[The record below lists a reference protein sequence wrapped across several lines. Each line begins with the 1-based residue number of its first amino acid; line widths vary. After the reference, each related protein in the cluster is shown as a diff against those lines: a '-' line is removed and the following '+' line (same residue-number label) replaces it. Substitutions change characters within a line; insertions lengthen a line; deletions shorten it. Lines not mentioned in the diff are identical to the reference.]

1 MIIKVVLLT
10 IVSFILGFIAGI
22 PTGSVQVEV
31 IKRALHD
38 RLKPALAVIAGAFV
52 ADTIYGFIAFLG
64 IMPFLRND
72 TFVGIFELICAVL
85 LAVLSFFTF
94 RHADRIHIGGIQ
106 QFVLKSKRV
115 SFLIGF
121 SLGIVNPV
129 IIFWWLLSARL
140 ISDIGLS
147 FTPHINFTLIVVISG
162 AIGLGAYLTIL
173 AFLINWAKKFV
184 SNSFIKII
192 NYGLGVMLAGLSI
205 YFFVVAIK
213 RIF

>member
-1 MIIKVVLLT
+1 MIIKIVLLT
-10 IVSFILGFIAGI
+10 IVSYLLGFIAGI

-38 RLKPALAVIAGAFV
+38 RIKPALAVIAGAFA
-52 ADTIYGFIAFLG
+52 ADSIYGFIALLG

-72 TFVGIFELICAVL
+72 IFVGTFELICAVL

-94 RHADRIHIGGIQ
+94 RHANKIHIGGIQ
-106 QFVLKSKRV
+106 HFVLKSKRV

-121 SLGIVNPV
+121 SLAIVNPV

-147 FTPHINFTLIVVISG
+147 FTPHIYFTLIVVLSG
-162 AIGLGAYLTIL
+162 ALGLGSYLIIL
-173 AFLINWAKKFV
+173 TFLINWAKKFV

-192 NYGLGVMLAGLSI
+192 NYGLGIMLAGLSI
-205 YFFVVAIK
+205 YFFVVALR